1 MRGSRAGVV
10 SAASRATG
18 RPRAFA
24 ARSRVAGGG
33 GHDRLV
39 VIPGIRG
46 GRLIRRAYALLI
58 AVAVTIV
65 MFHEFSSQFGHVHVT
80 THTPGLAVRTAD
92 VVWALPAIA
101 LGAASGAALLVASG
115 SRAGHS
121 VLARLRIPGFG
132 WDARAASN
140 GLAWGAIGVLGV
152 HFTGAAFDGL
162 PGGHS
167 VAATA
172 LGAALGFGT
181 FRLHRHAIE
190 HEAYRTFNLVAMLL
204 AAGSLASM
212 SITPT
217 GEWWTRNFSTLGTSD
232 DIAAACFNVA
242 VVVSGAGMAGMSA
255 SLTRALR
262 DRRFGARR
270 AGLLTMRSLIVI
282 IGVSL
287 MGVGLVPIDGDTDLH
302 NLAALAAAASF
313 AVLCVGVQLWASRMP
328 RALVIASYLSIAIE
342 VAAMVAYDS
351 LGLFNLTVFEVVA
364 FALVFAWLIALV
376 AITHAAIE
384 GPDAAS
390 RRHLVPSRR
399 STRPGATREPGAG
412 ARRARPLSR
421 GAPPPRPAARISR
434 PARRTGALRDVRR
447 ALRRGSERQQD
458 EPAEPG

>member
-1 MRGSRAGVV
+1 MRALI
-10 SAASRATG
+10 
-18 RPRAFA
+18 
-24 ARSRVAGGG
+24 AGGG

-39 VIPGIRG
+39 VIPRIRG
-46 GRLIRRAYALLI
+46 GRLIRRTYALLI

-65 MFHEFSSQFGHVHVT
+65 MFHEVSSQFGHVHVGP
-80 THTPGLAVRTAD
+80 HTPGLTVHAED

-101 LGAASGAALLVASG
+101 LGAASGAVLLVASG

-121 VLARLRIPGFG
+121 VLARLRIPGLG
-132 WDARAASN
+132 RDSRAGSN

-152 HFTGAAFDGL
+152 HFTGAAFDVL

-167 VAATA
+167 TAAMVVGG
-172 LGAALGFGT
+172 LLGFGT
-181 FRLHRHAIE
+181 FRLHRHSIE
-190 HEAYRTFNLVAMLL
+190 HEAYRTFNLIAMLL

-232 DIAAACFNVA
+232 DVAAACFNIA

-255 SLTRALR
+255 SLTRALTAP
-262 DRRFGARR
+262 RFGMRR
-270 AGLLTMRSLIVI
+270 GGLLTMRALIVI

-328 RALVIASYLSIAIE
+328 RPLVIASYLSIAIE

-384 GPDAAS
+384 APDAAH

-399 STRPGATREPGAG
+399 SPHPGATREAVV
-412 ARRARPLSR
+412 RRARPASR
-421 GAPPPRPAARISR
+421 GEPSRPRVRRASR
-434 PARRTGALRDVRR
+434 PAHRSGALRDVQR
-447 ALRRGSERQQD
+447 ALRRGSDGQD
-458 EPAEPG
+458 EPADPG